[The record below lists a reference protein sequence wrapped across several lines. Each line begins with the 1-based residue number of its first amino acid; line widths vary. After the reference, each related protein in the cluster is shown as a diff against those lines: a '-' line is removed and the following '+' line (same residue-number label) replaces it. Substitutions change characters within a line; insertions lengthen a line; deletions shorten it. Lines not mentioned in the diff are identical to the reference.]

1 MSESPRGAGLKQE
14 LNPLSQLD
22 PSTLDLAGVEGTLQL
37 LAEVFFQADP
47 LDPLSLTSRSGLSN
61 PLSEEF
67 KYRSLV
73 DRLPAVVFM
82 ASLDGG
88 IGDAYVSP
96 QIEATLGYSQEE
108 WLQDPIRWYQHIHPD
123 DKERWSTEAAEMLV
137 LGAPLKSIYRVI
149 ARDGRVV
156 WFQCEAGIIRNEDGR
171 PCAIHGVGFDITNL
185 KESERTLS
193 DKNEQLELL
202 KDVATAA
209 NQATTVAEV
218 LQFAVERVCEFTG
231 WPLGH
236 ACIAS
241 AGQKHLVSCPI
252 WSSMQEFRF
261 EAFRAAS
268 EASGFATA
276 ADLLAKVMADARPIW
291 VRDVAATPNFTRQAV
306 AQEAGIKS
314 SFAFPVLSGSEVVAV
329 LEFFSV
335 EYADREDA
343 LLEIMALVGN
353 QLGQVVDRTKRLATE
368 GKFRELLEAAPD
380 AMLVVGREGR
390 IVLGNAQMESL
401 FGYGREELI
410 GQRMEMLVPERFRAA
425 HPGHRRAFFDDP
437 RVRPMGAGAE
447 LYGLRKDGTEFPIE
461 ISLSPLETEEGT
473 LAVSAV
479 RDITERKRFDRQLEI
494 AAQEAEAASRAKT
507 MFLSTVSHE
516 IRTPMNAILGCAQLM
531 SRDHELGSNAKAN
544 LDTICQNGEHL
555 VALITDI
562 LDMSKIEAGR
572 AELNP
577 TTFNLSRMVDNLAA
591 MFRFGVHAKALQFKA
606 SVDGEYV
613 AYIVADEGKIRQVLI
628 NLLGNAIKFTNR
640 GQVKLHITL
649 RRNSTSQLW
658 LSAEVQDTGPGI
670 SSEEQGMLFQPFSQI
685 KRGLKGQ
692 EGTGLGL
699 AIGRSYA
706 RLMGGDITVTSSPGQ
721 GSIFRFEIPVE
732 PDEVSADKRETAPGK
747 PENLGTHGYP
757 VQQTDSVVALPAG
770 LSPAQLAEL
779 PWELI
784 SQLYDAVQAG
794 EKDRLDQLIQKVGAY
809 DKHAAAALMGFA
821 ENYEYDEL
829 TYLLTETKLKF
840 AATKHGQ

>member
-1 MSESPRGAGLKQE
+1 MSESPRGPGLQQE
-14 LNPLSQLD
+14 LNPLSPLD
-22 PSTLDLAGVEGTLQL
+22 PSTFDLASVEGTLQL
-37 LAEVFFQADP
+37 LAEVFGQSDP
-47 LDPLSLTSRSGLSN
+47 SVPLSVTGQSESSS
-61 PLSEEF
+61 PLSEEL

-82 ASLDGG
+82 ASLEGG

-96 QIEATLGYSQEE
+96 QIEATLGYSQDE
-108 WLQDPIRWYQHIHPD
+108 WLEDPIRWYQHIHPD
-123 DKERWSTEAAEMLV
+123 DKERWSTEAAEMFV
-137 LGAPLKSIYRVI
+137 LGTPLKSIYRVI

-156 WFQCEAGIIRNEDGR
+156 WFQCEAGMIRSEDGR

-193 DKNEQLELL
+193 EKNKQLELL
-202 KDVATAA
+202 KDVATTA

-241 AGQKHLVSCPI
+241 ADQKQLVSSPI
-252 WSSMQEFRF
+252 WSSRQEHRF
-261 EAFRAAS
+261 EAFRAVS
-268 EASGFATA
+268 EASGFATE

-291 VRDVAATPNFTRQAV
+291 LRDVAAAPYFTRQAV
-306 AQEAGIKS
+306 AQQSGIKS

-335 EYADREDA
+335 EYAERQDA

-353 QLGQVVDRTKRLATE
+353 QLGQVMDRTKRLATE

-380 AMLVVGREGR
+380 AMLVVGREGK
-390 IVLGNAQMESL
+390 IVLVNAQVKSL
-401 FGYGREELI
+401 FGFAREELV
-410 GQRMEMLVPERFRAA
+410 GQRMEMLVPQRFRAA
-425 HPGHRRAFFDDP
+425 HPGHRAGFFDDP
-437 RVRPMGAGAE
+437 RVRPMGAGTE

-473 LAVSAV
+473 LVVSAV
-479 RDITERKRFDRQLEI
+479 RDITERKRLDRRFEI
-494 AAQEAEAASRAKT
+494 AAEEAEAASRAKT

-544 LDTICQNGEHL
+544 LETICQNGEHL

-577 TTFNLSRMVDNLAA
+577 TTFKLSRLVENLTA
-591 MFRFGVHAKALQFKA
+591 MFRFGAHAKALQFEV

-613 AYIVADEGKIRQVLI
+613 AYVVADEGKIRQVLI

-640 GQVKLHITL
+640 GQVKLHVTL
-649 RRNSTSQLW
+649 CRKSTSQLW
-658 LSAEVQDTGPGI
+658 LSAQVQDTGPGI
-670 SSEEQGMLFQPFSQI
+670 SSEEQGKLFQPFSQI

-732 PDEVSADKRETAPGK
+732 PDQVSVDTGGMAPRK
-747 PENLGTHGYP
+747 PENLRTQGYNI
-757 VQQTDSVVALPAG
+757 QQMDSVVALPPG
-770 LSPAQLAEL
+770 VSPVQLAEL

-794 EKDRLDQLIQKVGAY
+794 EKDRLDQLIQTAGAH
-809 DKHAAAALMGFA
+809 DKHAAAALKHFA

-840 AATKHGQ
+840 AAMKHNQ